1 MDLLIALIVAPL
13 TLLTFCFGIELLV
26 GIRPLRRKTV
36 PRSTASGVIIVP
48 AHDEQSIIGDRLG
61 SLIEAARER
70 AKILVVADNCTDSTA
85 AIVRSL
91 RVEVIERNDP
101 SRPGKGFA
109 LDFAREHLEAR
120 PPDVVLII
128 DADCVTDG
136 ESISSLIAS
145 CAATGLPCQA
155 TNIQLP
161 APDSSPAVQLSTF
174 AFFIKNVIRQRALQ
188 RIAGRAQ
195 LLGTGMAFPWSI
207 FARAELATG
216 HIVED
221 LKLGQELAAIGHPP
235 QLIEGATIWSD
246 AETDTNTL
254 SQRRRWEGGFLQNA
268 IRVAPGILLR
278 SIARG
283 DARSMWAAINL
294 MIPPVALLVL
304 LDLLLGIGG
313 VILWVVGAKPWPLF
327 ILAGVLAFAGLALA
341 LAWRTGGSRFVNW
354 QGLARFPLYL
364 VWKLPLYL
372 GLVSRGAP
380 KQWTRT
386 GRSDERD
393 GVAKTAM
400 ELGGERE
407 GD

>member
-1 MDLLIALIVAPL
+1 MPRGTVRRLWWWRTIAP
-13 TLLTFCFGIELLV
+13 
-26 GIRPLRRKTV
+26 
-36 PRSTASGVIIVP
+36 
-48 AHDEQSIIGDRLG
+48 
-61 SLIEAARER
+61 
-70 AKILVVADNCTDSTA
+70 NSTA
-85 AIVRSL
+85 AIARSL
-91 RVEVIERNDP
+91 GVDVIERNDP
-101 SRPGKGFA
+101 ARCGKGFA
-109 LDFAREHLEAR
+109 LDFARKHLEAH
-120 PPDVVLII
+120 PPDVVLVI

-136 ESISSLIAS
+136 ESVSSLIAS

-195 LLGTGMAFPWSI
+195 LLGTGMAFPWPI

-235 QLIEGATIWSD
+235 QLVEEATIWSD
-246 AETDTNTL
+246 AETDANTL

-278 SIARG
+278 SLAQADARG
-283 DARSMWAAINL
+283 MWAAISL

-304 LDLLLGIGG
+304 LDLVLLGVGG
-313 VILWVVGAKPWPLF
+313 AATWLSGASPWPLL
-327 ILAGVLAFAGLALA
+327 ILAGMLAFAGLALA
-341 LAWRTGGSRFVNW
+341 LVWRTGGSRFVSW
-354 QGLARFPLYL
+354 QGLARVPLYL
-364 VWKLPLYL
+364 AWKLPLYL
-372 GLVSRGAP
+372 GFASRGAP

-386 GRSDERD
+386 RRSDEES
-393 GVAKTAM
+393 AM
-400 ELGGERE
+400 KLGSERKH
-407 GD
+407 D

>member
-1 MDLLIALIVAPL
+1 MELLIALSVAPL
-13 TLLTFCFGIELLV
+13 TLLTFCFAIELLV
-26 GIRPLRRKTV
+26 GIRPLRRKVV
-36 PRSTASGVIIVP
+36 PASTASGAIIVP
-48 AHDEQSIIGDRLG
+48 AHDEEAIIGKRLRL
-61 SLIEAARER
+61 LIDAAQDR

-85 AIVRSL
+85 AIARSL
-91 RVEVIERNDP
+91 GAEVIERNDP
-101 SRPGKGFA
+101 SRHGKGFA
-109 LDFAREHLEAR
+109 LDFAKEHLKAN

-128 DADCVTDG
+128 DADCVTDF
-136 ESISSLIAS
+136 ESVSSLIAT

-195 LLGTGMAFPWSI
+195 LLGTGMAFPWAV

-221 LKLGQELAAIGHPP
+221 LKLGQELASIGHPP
-235 QLIEGATIWSD
+235 LLVEEATICSN
-246 AETDTNTL
+246 AETDTDTL

-278 SIARG
+278 SFGRG
-283 DARSMWAAINL
+283 DPRSMWAAMNL

-304 LDLLLGIGG
+304 LDLLLFGVGG
-313 VILWVVGAKPWPLF
+313 VAIWVAGAKPWPLI

-341 LAWRTGGSRFVNW
+341 LAWRTGGSRFVSW
-354 QGLARFPLYL
+354 QGLARFPMYL
-364 VWKLPLYL
+364 LWKLPLYL
-372 GLVSRGAP
+372 GFATRGAP

-386 GRSDERD
+386 RRSGEEPAMLGSERKHD
-393 GVAKTAM
+393 
-400 ELGGERE
+400 
-407 GD
+407 